1 MPVRAMDLTA
11 DFFGINHGMDAFHGR
26 EGDRV

>member
-1 MPVRAMDLTA
+1 MDLTA

-26 EGDRV
+26 AGDRV